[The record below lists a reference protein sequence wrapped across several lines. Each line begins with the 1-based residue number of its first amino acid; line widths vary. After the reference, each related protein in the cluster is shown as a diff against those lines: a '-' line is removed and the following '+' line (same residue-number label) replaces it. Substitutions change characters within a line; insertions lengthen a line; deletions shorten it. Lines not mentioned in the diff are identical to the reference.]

1 MDGISLIPSHGS
13 HTQNIPPITSVSD
26 NRVNSA
32 AGIFFDAI
40 EYKIKPRQTKVPCK
54 ANNASFFPDDKI
66 FELFEIKTANET
78 IKHIKPA
85 RATVVNLGVSFLH
98 LKLTENIEKPIAE
111 VRPKINQ
118 TNVFFS

>member
-1 MDGISLIPSHGS
+1 MDGISLILNHGS

-78 IKHIKPA
+78 I
-85 RATVVNLGVSFLH
+85 
-98 LKLTENIEKPIAE
+98 
-111 VRPKINQ
+111 
-118 TNVFFS
+118 